1 MSLLEGL
8 DALRR
13 PEPFDVF
20 CEAAAALESDTSAK
34 HPSCIALQ
42 QAKEAANT
50 VKAQTLL
57 ETGLTGPA
65 LGKALRESRVE
76 AIAAVL
82 TKDFVNDLK

>member
-1 MSLLEGL
+1 
-8 DALRR
+8 
-13 PEPFDVF
+13 
-20 CEAAAALESDTSAK
+20 
-34 HPSCIALQ
+34 LQ

-57 ETGLTGPA
+57 ETGLTGPD

-82 TKDFVNDLK
+82 IKDFVNDLK

>member
-1 MSLLEGL
+1 MSLLDGL

-13 PEPFDVF
+13 PEPFDGF

-42 QAKEAANT
+42 QAKDAANT
-50 VKAQTLL
+50 VRAQTLL

-82 TKDFVNDLK
+82 TKDFVNE